1 MPLTSRADAPP
12 ELWRWAMLA
21 LLAAGAGLLLSTQPA
36 NQALFKTLNHGLAAS
51 SASFWAGL
59 TVLGF
64 GWPISMLVLAADRR
78 SGIGPA
84 LLAPCILLSTL
95 FTRIPR
101 EFWHSARPMAAL
113 PHEQVM
119 VIGKPVIHAGSM
131 PSGHTLAAVAGA
143 CLLWFIWSHV
153 RRSEQHAVL
162 TLPLLPLTLDFGLA
176 IGLSRV
182 AVGAHWPAD
191 VLVGSGL
198 GMLAATLAAAL
209 ERRASWAAWFARP
222 VQQRGVALFELGC
235 ALIWT
240 FTNTG
245 YPEGGWAK
253 WLVVTVAAISG
264 ALRWR
269 AARAPL
275 AQPATRQELAPGR

>member
-143 CLLWFIWSHV
+143 CRPWVLWAHV
-153 RRSEQHAVL
+153 GGAGHHA
-162 TLPLLPLTLDFGLA
+162 LPPLP
-176 IGLSRV
+176 SPPCRCC
-182 AVGAHWPAD
+182 
-191 VLVGSGL
+191 
-198 GMLAATLAAAL
+198 
-209 ERRASWAAWFARP
+209 R
-222 VQQRGVALFELGC
+222 
-235 ALIWT
+235 
-240 FTNTG
+240 
-245 YPEGGWAK
+245 
-253 WLVVTVAAISG
+253 
-264 ALRWR
+264 
-269 AARAPL
+269 
-275 AQPATRQELAPGR
+275 